1 MIARRSRRRDGL
13 TLIEILLALI
23 VMVLGFCGILAL
35 FPPALQSSRES
46 MEATNAA
53 ILGESVA
60 HALTT
65 SLQFATFNA
74 SSQQYEA
81 ILTHDLKSGA
91 TTNRY
96 RFALPKLAPPG
107 NPMGGW
113 RHYPSKVNP
122 PSPDLGAPMTASWA
136 PEEDDRLFTLDGDT
150 PLDADG
156 IMEKVERFRAYKR
169 DLLAQIGLGYFF
181 LFLLAGRGWRVQL
194 AAAAGTGGIE
204 AFEELDV
211 RGDDDRGV
219 PVFGGKLPFVVIFVI
234 ILAPIFSARI
244 IVAMVFNNR
253 IAQIAQSLSEYFCVL
268 FNYAR
273 VRDNI
278 DNSFQIVS

>member
-1 MIARRSRRRDGL
+1 MIARRSRSRDGL

-35 FPPALQSSRES
+35 FPPALESSRES

-53 ILGESVA
+53 ILGESIA

-74 SSQQYEA
+74 ASQQHEA

-91 TTNRY
+91 VTNRY

-107 NPMGGW
+107 DPMGGW

-136 PEEDDRLFTLDGDT
+136 PEEDDRLFTLDGDPWLKAT
-150 PLDADG
+150 VRRVHEINDASDPYSQ
-156 IMEKVERFRAYKR
+156 F
-169 DLLAQIGLGYFF
+169 
-181 LFLLAGRGWRVQL
+181 
-194 AAAAGTGGIE
+194 
-204 AFEELDV
+204 AF
-211 RGDDDRGV
+211 
-219 PVFGGKLPFVVIFVI
+219 
-234 ILAPIFSARI
+234 
-244 IVAMVFNNR
+244 
-253 IAQIAQSLSEYFCVL
+253 
-268 FNYAR
+268 
-273 VRDNI
+273 
-278 DNSFQIVS
+278 SFQARKSDHLAYLRLRVNPDTGRPYTNEEIDKQSMLYEFRIHIFRVTPAGDARKLIATITHKIALK